1 MRIFKIDKNNPSIKA
16 IKFAAEVIKK
26 GGVIIYPT
34 DTIYG
39 LGANALDKNSVKK
52 IYEVKKRP
60 ETKPLSIVVKDIK
73 MAKKY
78 CRVNKIQHKI
88 FNALLPGPFTLIFK
102 AKSVEEKKGLNLKRQ
117 YDSLDYHATIKI
129 KERFKNTHRKNIFT
143 GYKNTLS
150 VRIPDF
156 KITSLLAK
164 ELKMPFIATSA
175 NISGLPG
182 SGDISKVLKQLGINK
197 KNPNLSRRLG
207 IDLVLDAGVLPKKNP
222 STIIDLTGK
231 SPKIIRK

>member
-1 MRIFKIDKNNPSIKA
+1 MRIWKINRKNPNKKIISL
-16 IKFAAEVIKK
+16 AAKVIKN

-39 LGANALDKNSVKK
+39 LGANALDKNAVRK
-52 IYEVKKRP
+52 IYEIKKRP
-60 ETKPLSIVVKDIK
+60 ENKPLSIIIEDIK

-78 CRVNKIQHKI
+78 CVIGKREEEI
-88 FNALLPGPFTLIFK
+88 FNCLLPGPFTLIFWTK
-102 AKSVEEKKGLNLKRQ
+102 KSARF
-117 YDSLDYHATIKI
+117 DSI
-129 KERFKNTHRKNIFT
+129 ESRRGEIFT
-143 GYKNTLS
+143 AFKNTLS

-164 ELKMPFIATSA
+164 KLNTPLTATSA

-182 SGDISKVLKQLGINK
+182 SGDIKKVLKQLGIK
-197 KNPNLSRRLG
+197 KNKPNLPANRR
-207 IDLVLDAGVLPKKNP
+207 IDLVLDAGVLPQNKP

-231 SPKIIRK
+231 KPKVVRK